1 MIEQDKEK
9 LVKIVSKYLPRAQI
23 FLYGSRARNDHTLE
37 SDIDIAIDN
46 KNRIDKITLSTIKE
60 DVDESTIPFFVDIV
74 DFTQVSDNL
83 RNQILKDGILW

>member
-1 MIEQDKEK
+1 MIEQDKRK
-9 LVKIVSKYLPRAQI
+9 LIEIVFKYLPKARI
-23 FLYGSRARNDHTLE
+23 FLYGSRARNDHTAE

-46 KNRIDKITLSTIKE
+46 KSKIDKIMLSTIKE

-74 DFTQVSDNL
+74 DFAEVSDDL

>member
-1 MIEQDKEK
+1 MIEQDKRK
-9 LVKIVSKYLPRAQI
+9 LIEIVFKYLPKARI
-23 FLYGSRARNDHTLE
+23 FLYGSRARNDHTPE

-46 KNRIDKITLSTIKE
+46 KSKIDKIMLSTIKE

-74 DFTQVSDNL
+74 DFAEVSDDL